1 KRMTI
6 NPDTSKIRNKLVIKA
21 VRDIRHAGKKENVEK
36 GMYRPEIKLDLQR
49 SRLLTESYKE
59 TEGKPMVIRRAKA
72 LEKILSQMDLY
83 IQDWEKIVG
92 NCVSTPEGLYFGIDM
107 NWRSVRRTVDEDE
120 AKTLLTD
127 EGRKEL
133 DDLIEYWKGKSMSDI
148 QQNMFTGEVLDYW
161 KMNKGSPA
169 IWSHWSELGI
179 PNYEKILNMGL
190 KGIIEEAEARL
201 VEIDLTV
208 PLDYIDQKEFLQSVI
223 IALKAVIT
231 YANRYAA
238 MAREKAAQAKGPEDI
253 KRYESIAKICDRV
266 PEYPAKTFAEALQS
280 FYFIHVVRYI
290 EYSTLGIG
298 VRFDKVFGSFYEN
311 DLKNGRI
318 THDEALEMLQLLWVR
333 FHEMGLIYS
342 PTLSGIYGGVASLQ
356 AITLG
361 GVDKEGKDVTN
372 EMTYLVLE
380 TAKTM
385 RTPEPTIA
393 LRYHDGTPRELLSKA
408 TDVIHTGIGYP
419 SLFNDKAHLSLLKEW
434 DVPEKDALD
443 YAISGCVYLELP
455 GKNIARRAYGGL
467 ILPAAL
473 FYALHEGENPLSGEQ
488 IGAKTPD
495 PLTFKSA
502 DELMDAYIEQ
512 IRFSFNRLCTI
523 QNICNTLYERYLPRP
538 FYSALLDGC
547 IEQGKESKKWAYPSP
562 VADMCIILGPANVSD
577 AITAIK
583 KNVFDDKTVSMAELL
598 KALDA
603 NWEGYENIR
612 QLMLNAPKY
621 GNDEDYA
628 DQIAVEVQHRTS
640 KAMMESKNRFGY
652 PCRGDGSGI
661 SATYA
666 AGAKLPATPDGR
678 KAGDS
683 LADATLSP
691 VFGMD
696 KDGPTAVL
704 KSASKISTAK
714 SYNHLLNQKFL
725 PSSLEGEMK
734 DIFIDYLRTWGD
746 LGISQIQFNVV
757 DRETLMEAQKNP
769 EEHSDLLVR
778 VAGYSAYFV
787 DLSKGLQDSIIAR
800 TEQRF

>member
-1 KRMTI
+1 
-6 NPDTSKIRNKLVIKA
+6 
-21 VRDIRHAGKKENVEK
+21 
-36 GMYRPEIKLDLQR
+36 
-49 SRLLTESYKE
+49 
-59 TEGKPMVIRRAKA
+59 
-72 LEKILSQMDLY
+72 
-83 IQDWEKIVG
+83 
-92 NCVSTPEGLYFGIDM
+92 
-107 NWRSVRRTVDEDE
+107 
-120 AKTLLTD
+120 
-127 EGRKEL
+127 
-133 DDLIEYWKGKSMSDI
+133 
-148 QQNMFTGEVLDYW
+148 
-161 KMNKGSPA
+161 
-169 IWSHWSELGI
+169 
-179 PNYEKILNMGL
+179 
-190 KGIIEEAEARL
+190 
-201 VEIDLTV
+201 
-208 PLDYIDQKEFLQSVI
+208 
-223 IALKAVIT
+223 
-231 YANRYAA
+231 
-238 MAREKAAQAKGPEDI
+238 
-253 KRYESIAKICDRV
+253 IAKICDRV

-318 THDEALEMLQLLWVR
+318 THDEALEMLQLLWVK

-342 PTLSGIYGGVASLQ
+342 PTLSGIYGGV
-356 AITLG
+356 ITLG
-361 GVDKEGKDVTN
+361 GVDNEGKDVTN

>member
-1 KRMTI
+1 MTA
-6 NPDTSKIRNKLVIKA
+6 NPDTSKIKNKLVIKA
-21 VRDIRHAGKKENVEK
+21 VRDIRKAGKKENVEK

-72 LEKILSQMDLY
+72 LENILTNMDLY

-92 NCVSTPEGLYFGIDM
+92 NCVSTPEGLFFGIDM

-127 EGRKEL
+127 KGRKEL
-133 DDLIEYWKGKSMSDI
+133 DELIKYWKGKSMSDI
-148 QQNMFTGEVLDYW
+148 QKEMFTGEVLGFW
-161 KMNKGSPA
+161 KMGKGTA
-169 IWSHWSELGI
+169 ITWSHWSELGI
-179 PNYEKILNMGL
+179 PNYEKILGIGL
-190 KGIIEEAEARL
+190 KGIIKEAEDRL
-201 VEIDLTV
+201 IEIDKTV
-208 PLDYIDQKEFLQSVI
+208 PLDYIDQKEFLQAVI
-223 IALKAVIT
+223 ISLKAVIT

-238 MAREKAAQAKGPEDI
+238 LAREKAANAKDPEDS
-253 KRYESIAKICDRV
+253 KRYETIAMICKRV
-266 PEYPAKTFAEALQS
+266 PEHPAQTLAEALQS

-298 VRFDKVFGSFYEN
+298 VRFDKVFGPFFEN
-311 DLKNGRI
+311 DIKNGRI
-318 THDEALEMLQLLWVR
+318 TRDEALELLQLLWVK

-361 GVDKEGKDVTN
+361 GVDDDGKDVTN

-380 TAKTM
+380 TANTM

-408 TDVIHTGIGYP
+408 TDVIQTGIGYP
-419 SLFNDKAHLSLLKEW
+419 SFFNDKAHFSLLKEW
-434 DVPEKDALD
+434 DVPEKDARD
-443 YAISGCVYLELP
+443 YAISGCVYLEVP
-455 GKNIARRAYGGL
+455 GKNISRRAIGGL

-473 FYALHEGENPLSGEQ
+473 FYALRQGKHPLTGEQ
-488 IGAKTPD
+488 VGAKTPD

-502 DELMDAYIEQ
+502 DDVMDAYIEQ

-523 QNICNTLYERYLPRP
+523 QNTCNSLYERYLPRP

-547 IEQGKESKKWAYPSP
+547 IEKGKESKKWAYPSP

-583 KNVFDDKTVSMAELL
+583 KNVFEDKTVTMQELL

-621 GNDEDYA
+621 GNDDDYA
-628 DQIAVEVQHRTS
+628 DQIAVEVQHQTS
-640 KAMMESKNRFGY
+640 AAMMESKNRFGY

-666 AGAKLPATPDGR
+666 AGARLPATADGR
-678 KAGDS
+678 KAGDP

-696 KDGPTAVL
+696 KNGPTAVL
-704 KSASKISTAK
+704 KSASKINTAK
-714 SYNHLLNQKFL
+714 SYNHLMNQKFL
-725 PSSLEGEMK
+725 PSSLEGDMK
-734 DIFIDYLRTWGD
+734 DTFIDYIRSWGD
-746 LGISQIQFNVV
+746 LEISQIQFNVV
-757 DRETLMEAQKNP
+757 DRDTLIDAQKNP
-769 EEHSDLLVR
+769 EEYSDLLVR

-800 TEQRF
+800 TEQSF

>member
-1 KRMTI
+1 MTI

-318 THDEALEMLQLLWVR
+318 THDEALEMLQLLWVK

-361 GVDKEGKDVTN
+361 GVDNEGKDVTN

>member
-1 KRMTI
+1 MTI

-238 MAREKAAQAKGPEDI
+238 MAREKAAQAKDPEDI

-318 THDEALEMLQLLWVR
+318 THDEALEMLQLLWVK

-361 GVDKEGKDVTN
+361 GVDNEGKDVTN